1 MDQLPLFLD
10 LRGRPVLLIGAGE
23 VAERK
28 LDSLLRAQA
37 TVRIVAL
44 AVSAAVADRAREAGI
59 DVAQRGFVPEDL
71 DGVWLVV
78 AATGDVALNA
88 ELAERCEAR
97 QLWLNVV
104 DDTPRCSAI
113 FPSIVDRDPLLVA
126 ISTGGRSPTL
136 ARWVRGMIEERL
148 PAGLAELTTF
158 IGERRRTVSDRLP
171 SIPLRQRFWGAFLD
185 RQPLASLV
193 SQLRS
198 GAAAEDFEHS
208 LDAAVAAAEAVP
220 VAASDEPEP
229 DRQMSGGRVALVGGG
244 PGDPELI
251 TLRGLNLIREADVLL
266 YDNLVGERLLDYA
279 RRDAEKVYVGKKR
292 AVKGIRQDTINEL
305 LVSHARRGAQV
316 VRLKGGDPFIFGRG
330 GEEIE
335 ALAAAGIPFEVVP
348 GISAALGG
356 ASYAGI
362 PLTHRTVAQSVRF
375 VTGHRAADR
384 ANLDWPELAR
394 ADQTL
399 VIYMGLPALATIL
412 ERLRTHGLP
421 AATPAALIERATLP
435 EQRVIVGNIENLAAR
450 VAEAEVKGP
459 TLIII
464 GQVVGYRTIS
474 PDAVGSQLS

>member
-44 AVSAAVADRAREAGI
+44 AVSAAVADRARAAGI
-59 DVAQRGFVPEDL
+59 DVAQRAFAPEDL

-78 AATGDVALNA
+78 AATGDPALNRA
-88 ELAERCEAR
+88 LAGHCEAR

-148 PAGLAELTTF
+148 PAGLAELTSF
-158 IGERRRTVSDRLP
+158 IGERRRAVSDRLP
-171 SIPLRQRFWGAFLD
+171 SVPLRQRFWGAFLD

-198 GAAAEDFEHS
+198 GAAAGNFERS

-220 VAASDEPEP
+220 AS
-229 DRQMSGGRVALVGGG
+229 RGRVALVGGG

-305 LVSHARRGAQV
+305 LVSHAHRGAQV

-335 ALAAAGIPFEVVP
+335 VLAAAGIPFEVVP

-399 VIYMGLPALATIL
+399 VIYMGLPALETIL

-421 AATPAALIERATLP
+421 ATTPAALIERATLP
-435 EQRVIVGNIENLAAR
+435 EQRVIVGDIENLAAR
-450 VAEAEVKGP
+450 VAEAAVKGP
-459 TLIII
+459 TLIVI

-474 PDAVGSQLS
+474 PDAVESAVP

>member
-44 AVSAAVADRAREAGI
+44 AVSAPVAARAAAADI
-59 DVAQRGFVPEDL
+59 DISQRAFVEEDL

-78 AATGDVALNA
+78 AATGDPALNT
-88 ELAERCEAR
+88 ELAQRCEAR

-148 PAGLAELTTF
+148 PAGLSELTSF
-158 IGERRRTVSDRLP
+158 IGDRRRQVSDRLP
-171 SIPLRQRFWGAFLD
+171 SVPLRQRFWGAFLN
-185 RQPLASLV
+185 RQPLASLIA
-193 SQLRS
+193 QLRS
-198 GAAAEDFEHS
+198 GAAASDFERS
-208 LDAAVAAAEAVP
+208 LDAAVAAAGATS
-220 VAASDEPEP
+220 AAAGP
-229 DRQMSGGRVALVGGG
+229 DQAAPAGRVALVGGG

-305 LVSHARRGAQV
+305 LVSHARSGAQV

-335 ALAAAGIPFEVVP
+335 ALAAAGIDFEVVP

-412 ERLRTHGLP
+412 ERLQAHGLP
-421 AATPAALIERATLP
+421 ATTPAALIARATLP
-435 EQRVIVGNIENLAAR
+435 DQRVIEGDIENLAER
-450 VAEAEVKGP
+450 VASAEIKGP
-459 TLIII
+459 TLIVI

-474 PDAVGSQLS
+474 PRAATAS